1 MKKAKIGII
10 GYGFVGKATSKG
22 FSVNTELF
30 IVDPIL
36 GTSVSDLNEF
46 KPEYIFICVPTPM
59 LKDGNQ
65 DFTAVIDVFKEI
77 LKNKIPAHIILKS
90 TVTPS
95 NIKIAETF
103 IENFIYNPEFL
114 REKHAEEDFIN
125 TSMIILGGGM
135 ENQEKIK
142 KLYKN
147 HSICKTNNYVFTD
160 KLTASL
166 IKYSIN
172 SFLASKVI
180 FFNQLKDLFDASG
193 AEEDWDNFINTITM
207 DDRIGNSHMDVPGH
221 DDRLGFGGACFT
233 KDTAALI
240 KYSESLKQEFS
251 LLKKVV
257 KINNKI
263 RSKYEQVDQRERDQN
278 VTYNFDD

>member
-10 GYGFVGKATSKG
+10 GYGFVGKATAKG
-22 FSVNTELF
+22 FSLNTELF

-36 GTSVSDLNEF
+36 GTSISDLKEF
-46 KPEYIFICVPTPM
+46 RPEYIFVCVPTPM
-59 LKDGNQ
+59 LDDGNQ
-65 DFTAVIDVFKEI
+65 DFTKVIDVFKEI
-77 LKNKIPAHIILKS
+77 LKNKILAHIVLKS

-103 IENFIYNPEFL
+103 TEDFIYNPEFL
-114 REKHAEEDFIN
+114 REKHAEKDFIN
-125 TSMIILGGGM
+125 ASMIILGGSID
-135 ENQEKIK
+135 NQEKIK

-147 HSICKTNNYVFTD
+147 HSICETNNYVFTD

-193 AEEDWDNFINTITM
+193 AGEDWDNFINTLTM
-207 DDRIGNSHMDVPGH
+207 DNRIGNSHMDVPGH
-221 DDRLGFGGACFT
+221 DGRLGFGGACFT

-240 KYSESLKQEFS
+240 KYSENLKQEFS
-251 LLKKVV
+251 LLKKVIE
-257 KINNKI
+257 INNKI
-263 RSKYEQVDQRERDQN
+263 RSKYEEVDQRERDQN
-278 VTYNFDD
+278 VTYNLDD

>member
-10 GYGFVGKATSKG
+10 GYGFVGKATAKG
-22 FSVNTELF
+22 FSLNTELF

-36 GTSVSDLNEF
+36 GTSISDLKEF
-46 KPEYIFICVPTPM
+46 KPEYIFVCVPTPM
-59 LKDGNQ
+59 LDDGNQ

-77 LKNKIPAHIILKS
+77 IRNKILAHIVLKS

-103 IENFIYNPEFL
+103 IEDFIYNPEFL
-114 REKHAEEDFIN
+114 REKHAEKDFIN
-125 TSMIILGGGM
+125 ASMIILGGSID
-135 ENQEKIK
+135 NQEKIK

-147 HSICKTNNYVFTD
+147 HSICETSNYVFTD

-193 AEEDWDNFINTITM
+193 AGVDWENFINTLTM
-207 DDRIGNSHMDVPGH
+207 DNRIGNSHMDVPIMMA
-221 DDRLGFGGACFT
+221 DWVL
-233 KDTAALI
+233 AALVLQ
-240 KYSESLKQEFS
+240 KTLR
-251 LLKKVV
+251 L
-257 KINNKI
+257 
-263 RSKYEQVDQRERDQN
+263 
-278 VTYNFDD
+278 

>member
-10 GYGFVGKATSKG
+10 GYGFVGKATAKG
-22 FSVNTELF
+22 FSLNTELF

-36 GTSVSDLNEF
+36 GTSISDLKEF
-46 KPEYIFICVPTPM
+46 KPEYIFVCVPTPM
-59 LKDGNQ
+59 LDDGNQ

-77 LKNKIPAHIILKS
+77 IRNKILAHIVLKS

-103 IENFIYNPEFL
+103 IEDFIYNPEFL
-114 REKHAEEDFIN
+114 REKHAEKDFIN
-125 TSMIILGGGM
+125 ASMIILGGSID
-135 ENQEKIK
+135 NQEKIK

-147 HSICKTNNYVFTD
+147 HSICETNNYVFTD

-193 AEEDWDNFINTITM
+193 AGVDWENFINTLTM
-207 DDRIGNSHMDVPGH
+207 DNRIGNSHMDVPGH
-221 DDRLGFGGACFT
+221 DGRLGFGGACFT

-240 KYSESLKQEFS
+240 KYSESIEQEFS
-251 LLKKVV
+251 LLKKVIE
-257 KINNKI
+257 INNKI
-263 RSKYEQVDQRERDQN
+263 RSKYEQVDKRERDQN
-278 VTYNFDD
+278 VTYNLDD